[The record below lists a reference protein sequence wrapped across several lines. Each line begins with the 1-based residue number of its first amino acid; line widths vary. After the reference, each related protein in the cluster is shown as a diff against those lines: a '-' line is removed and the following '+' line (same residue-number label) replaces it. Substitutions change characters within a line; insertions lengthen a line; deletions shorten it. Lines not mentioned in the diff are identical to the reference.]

1 MEQIKNCLHQM
12 VQAIETLEL
21 AKEDAK
27 IIIDASYDTLMQNDQ
42 NAKVN
47 NIDKKVLVKIAKSV
61 ATNKITDLGEENDQ
75 IGLILQEALG
85 MTLGGSDE
93 QNAA

>member
-21 AKEDAK
+21 AKEDCK
-27 IIIDASYDTLMQNDQ
+27 IVVDAAYDTLMQNDQ

-93 QNAA
+93 SAA

>member
-12 VQAIETLEL
+12 LQAIETLEL

-27 IIIDASYDTLMQNDQ
+27 IIIDAAYDTLMQNDQ

-93 QNAA
+93 QAA

>member
-21 AKEDAK
+21 AKEDCK
-27 IIIDASYDTLMQNDQ
+27 IVVDAAYDTLMQNDQ

-93 QNAA
+93 QAA

>member
-1 MEQIKNCLHQM
+1 M

-21 AKEDAK
+21 AKEDCK
-27 IIIDASYDTLMQNDQ
+27 IVVDAAYDTLMQNDQ

-93 QNAA
+93 SAA

>member
-27 IIIDASYDTLMQNDQ
+27 IIIDAAYDTLMQNDQ

-93 QNAA
+93 QAA